1 MYTLNVTD
9 ILAAPAEGG
18 AQVPCRVTLSH
29 RPLHLSAPFLPSETA
44 TDLAGDAHF
53 LVAGTDRGALVEL
66 AWDDSGAEAGSGRYD
81 TAAACQPEDAALLRV
96 ELCSQLRCVVC
107 VWDTGAC
114 AVLSCAGD
122 FTVATLAPFCSL
134 TASGAVS
141 AALCASTA
149 VAAVGTRTGAVDL
162 YDVASRGVL
171 LRHLSLSDWGYSPSD
186 TGAAAQLAWSPPTG
200 TACGPGQV
208 ALAVG
213 FSHRGAVVWS
223 ANGCRVVHALRP
235 RSGGPSSHS
244 GSNSAPSTSVTPHK
258 QRPATVAA
266 SPRWSLVLPT
276 APPSASPPLGSPA
289 VDVLDSGVAA
299 LAWAPH
305 ATSLVLCG
313 ASHAVQVLELSLAAA
328 VPQTRVPCA
337 PPPPPDGA
345 LFHQTATQAPPAAV
359 LLASN
364 AVLVAPVEEEGDS
377 SPMEGSAA
385 AGQPPG
391 VRPGQSYRADTDVL
405 HCRAPLAYV
414 ADNWPLTHA
423 AVSHDGGCVAA
434 AGTRGVVLCTW
445 RAPGGPAWR
454 MFSDVAQE
462 RAICSAGLAWLGPAS
477 LCVVNATPLPRKH
490 RASQPGRGSG
500 SPAQGAELL
509 IFPRARLDVTGVQ
522 GQWDLPNGPPSAL
535 DASPCGTRIVLAEHD
550 GSVTVLACTWSTT
563 TSTRGVVT
571 SSVAMER
578 AARFELP
585 SPSPIT
591 RVTLASHCGV
601 DILAV
606 LRSSGELSALDLGSG
621 GNRVAATDVD
631 SFWVPTSAAADV
643 CAMPG
648 ATPPGGPLWWVYG
661 PPGMRLV
668 APWAATEPSQ
678 APNSSARTSA
688 PSLPD
693 DPAVA
698 FDREAVPVGM
708 TSGPSAVTW
717 LTQRLNPQ
725 PGFARAD
732 LPWFQPCPRAQPVL
746 PCVLRHLLAQGE
758 DAQAAALAADAHV
771 QGQPHFVSSLEW
783 VLFTTLDAHVT
794 RKTSSS
800 AATAAGGPGS
810 EASATA
816 LSRTVALISPFPEF
830 PDVVVSVARKT
841 DEREWR
847 ALFAATGS
855 PSALFEA
862 CLASGRLRTA
872 ACYLLIID
880 SVEGAVEGQDRA
892 LQLLHAALQSRAE
905 YALAGELVRF
915 LRRSGHEATLQSR
928 GDRDG
933 DGSDVD
939 DPADGGRPRDA
950 GRRGSFLYRGLS
962 ALFLGADGGA
972 GEAQHGSAAR
982 EREATLSARVQS
994 ALFAHGQELLV
1005 SCEYGRLL
1013 ALHKATHLQLSA
1025 LFRRLAHAADDTPVP
1040 QPLCATPDA
1049 FATALSCAADALGDP
1064 AVSVASPR
1072 WEELAHVADAALRAG
1087 ALDHAAVCGVL
1098 ARAPGCVSGAVWP
1111 TVRQAMLSKQLT
1123 DKARALLGQVV
1134 PQLDAP

>member
-1 MYTLNVTD
+1 MHVYSLHAKDV
-9 ILAAPAEGG
+9 LAAPAEGG
-18 AQVPCRVTLSH
+18 AQVPSRVTLSQH
-29 RPLHLSAPFLPSETA
+29 PLQQTAAFLPSETA
-44 TDLAGDAHF
+44 TDLAGDAHC
-53 LVAGTDRGALVEL
+53 LLAGTDRGALVEL
-66 AWDDSGAEAGSGRYD
+66 SWEDGGEAGGGRCN
-81 TAAACQPEDAALLRV
+81 AAVAGQPADAALLRV

-134 TASGAVS
+134 TTAGAVS

-149 VAAVGTRTGAVDL
+149 VAAVGSLTGAVDL

-200 TACGPGQV
+200 TASGPGQT

-235 RSGGPSSHS
+235 RSGGPSA
-244 GSNSAPSTSVTPHK
+244 GVTPHK
-258 QRPATVAA
+258 QQQGTPHKHRAAATVAA
-266 SPRWSLVLPT
+266 SPRWSLVVPT
-276 APPSASPPLGSPA
+276 TTAAPSSSPPPGSPA

-328 VPQTRVPCA
+328 VPQTRVPSA
-337 PPPPPDGA
+337 PSPA
-345 LFHQTATQAPPAAV
+345 AAV

-364 AVLVAPVEEEGDS
+364 GVLVAPVEEDRDS
-377 SPMEGSAA
+377 IPLEGSSVSL
-385 AGQPPG
+385 PL
-391 VRPGQSYRADTDVL
+391 SYRAETDVL

-434 AGTRGVVLCTW
+434 AGARGVVLCTW

-462 RAICSAGLAWLGPAS
+462 RAICSAGLAWLGQAS
-477 LCVVNATPLPRKH
+477 LCVVNATPLSRKH
-490 RASQPGRGSG
+490 RASQPSRGAG
-500 SPAQGAELL
+500 LPGQGAELL
-509 IFPRARLDVTGVQ
+509 IFPRTRLDVSAVQ
-522 GQWDLPNGPPSAL
+522 GRWDLPQGAPAAL
-535 DASPCGTRIVLAEHD
+535 DASPCGTRIALAMHD
-550 GSVTVLACTWSTT
+550 GNVTVLSCIWTT
-563 TSTRGVVT
+563 RTSSRGVVT
-571 SSVAMER
+571 SSVAIEP
-578 AARFELP
+578 AASIALP
-585 SPSPIT
+585 SSLPIS
-591 RVTLASHCGV
+591 RVTLAGAA
-601 DILAV
+601 DTLAL
-606 LRSSGELSALDLGSG
+606 LRSNGELSALDLGSG
-621 GNRVAATDVD
+621 SCKIVATDVD
-631 SFWVPTSAAADV
+631 SFWVPSNSAAD
-643 CAMPG
+643 MPPD
-648 ATPPGGPLWWVYG
+648 AAVGPASMWWVYG

-668 APWAATEPSQ
+668 APWATADAAATS
-678 APNSSARTSA
+678 NSSARASA
-688 PSLPD
+688 PSMPD

-746 PCVLRHLLAQGE
+746 PCVLRHLLGQGA
-758 DAQAAALAADAHV
+758 DAQAAALAAEAHV
-771 QGQPHFVSSLEW
+771 TGQPHFVSSLEW

-794 RKTSSS
+794 RKT
-800 AATAAGGPGS
+800 AAPGPGG
-810 EASATA
+810 EATATA

-915 LRRSGHEATLQSR
+915 LRRSGHEATLQSN
-928 GDRDG
+928 GE
-933 DGSDVD
+933 GSDSEDVD
-939 DPADGGRPRDA
+939 GRQREI
-950 GRRGSFLYRGLS
+950 GQRRSFLYRGLS
-962 ALFLGADGGA
+962 ALFLGADGGG

-982 EREATLSARVQS
+982 EREAALAARVQS
-994 ALFAHGQELLV
+994 ALFAHGSELLV

-1013 ALHKATHLQLSA
+1013 ALHKATHVQLAA
-1025 LFRRLAHAADDTPVP
+1025 LFRRLAHAADETPVA

-1049 FATALSCAADALGDP
+1049 FATALSCAVEALGDA

-1072 WEELAHVADAALRAG
+1072 WEELAHVAEAALRAG

-1098 ARAPGCVSGAVWP
+1098 ARAPGCVSEAVWP
-1111 TVRQAMLSKQLT
+1111 TVREAAQSKQLS
-1123 DKARALLGQVV
+1123 DKARTLLGHVV
-1134 PQLDAP
+1134 PQRLDAL